1 MQRGGKALSPPGG
14 ASSAGRAVQ
23 HLACRRWFLLLF
35 FFSSPSLFLFF
46 PFSLFLLFLLFSH
59 FPFFLL
65 PPFVFFLG
73 SRRTQWE
80 CPRSEKGYAGKG
92 RGEESPVLPPPF
104 LNPPQAR
111 ILTFFPLHLVNAIM
125 ALMGGSSR
133 WHISELNPFSS

>member
-35 FFSSPSLFLFF
+35 FFFTFSFSLFPFF
-46 PFSLFLLFLLFSH
+46 PFSPFSH

-104 LNPPQAR
+104 LNPPKAR